1 MPRSARDPIDRIIES
16 TFEFGRIM
24 RHRMMSCEQRG
35 AGVVNFLQMHALM
48 IVSEQKGIT
57 MKELANSLHVS
68 SPSATSLVNRLVKLR
83 WVGRRRDPDNRKL
96 VRLRILPVGSS
107 MLRSK
112 FRERQK
118 VVRELFRLLSVDEQN
133 TLAAIHEKL
142 ISQYQHAHS

>member
-35 AGVVNFLQMHALM
+35 AGVINFLQMHALM

-57 MKELANSLHVS
+57 MKELAKSLHVS
-68 SPSATSLVNRLVKLR
+68 SPSATSLVNRLVRLR
-83 WVGRRRDPDNRKL
+83 WVGRLRDPDNRKL
-96 VRLRILPVGSS
+96 VRLRILPAGSS

-118 VVRELFRLLSVDEQN
+118 VVRELFRLLSRDEQN
-133 TLAAIHEKL
+133 ALATIHEKL